1 MPPLR
6 HNHETMSCVILLTQ
20 TPTLIT
26 QGSSPL
32 TNLDSSHVVAFFTG
46 AVLAVCG
53 FGLHRAFKRAAHS
66 DSSSPITATHVLS
79 HEIRTPLSLIKGA
92 AELLADESAGT
103 LNADQRHFVETITD
117 NSERVIA
124 MAEDF
129 LTDAKLDSP
138 NFTLTYCQFD
148 LRELLRDT
156 ARELREVND
165 VQIFLRD
172 TGEPL
177 ILSADRVLMRHVAWN
192 LINNAVRHAGT
203 ESCVEIR
210 TYPTVEG
217 AVVEIR
223 DDGRGMTPTERSD
236 LFTPFAHAGNPTTAA
251 GSGTGIGLG
260 IVERIVRLHHGRII
274 VDTLTGKGTS
284 IHVVTPWEPPPSSSG
299 YVKRIRHLLARLER

>member
-1 MPPLR
+1 
-6 HNHETMSCVILLTQ
+6 MSYVILLTQ
-20 TPTLIT
+20 TPDLIT
-26 QGSSPL
+26 RGSSPL
-32 TNLDSSHVVAFFTG
+32 IKLDGSHLAAFLVGVVL
-46 AVLAVCG
+46 VVCG
-53 FGLHRAFKRAAHS
+53 LGLYYAFKRVAHPT
-66 DSSSPITATHVLS
+66 SSPPITATHILS

-103 LNADQRHFVETITD
+103 LNSDQRHFVETITD

-138 NFTLTYCQFD
+138 NFTLTYSQFD

-165 VQIFLRD
+165 AQIFLRD
-172 TGEPL
+172 RGEPL
-177 ILSADRVLMRHVAWN
+177 ILNADRVLMRHVAWN

-203 ESCVEIR
+203 ESCIEVR

-236 LFTPFAHAGNPTTAA
+236 LFTPFAHVGTPTTTT

-284 IHVVTPWEPPPSSSG
+284 IHVVTPWEPPASSG
-299 YVKRIRHLLARLER
+299 GYIKRIRQLLARSER